1 MKKENIIDTIVITLG
16 NFLLAAGVSFF
27 ILPND
32 ILSGGLAGLAIAL
45 KPILGISPTMF
56 INLCMIIFYIIGVL
70 VLGKRFA
77 YRTALSTILFP
88 LFLEIL
94 STYGAS
100 VHLTDSIMLASIY
113 GGALMGSGIGLV
125 FRVGGATGGMDIP
138 PLIIHKYTNIPLPTL
153 VLIVDALTVLLGALV
168 YGIEAALVGLIAVWV
183 SSYMVNKAILL
194 GTHESKS
201 IMIISDKYEEV
212 CKEITQTMGRG
223 VTIINA
229 KGGYSNENKPVL
241 MIAISKKQFPTL
253 DKIVKRIDP
262 NSFMIVSDA
271 QEVHGLGFTHKEEI

>member
-1 MKKENIIDTIVITLG
+1 MKKENIIDAIVITLG

-56 INLCMIIFYIIGVL
+56 INLCMIIFYIIGAI
-70 VLGKRFA
+70 VLGKKFA

-94 STYGAS
+94 SPYGAS

-125 FRVGGATGGMDIP
+125 FRMGGATGGMDIP
-138 PLIIHKYTNIPLPTL
+138 P
-153 VLIVDALTVLLGALV
+153 
-168 YGIEAALVGLIAVWV
+168 
-183 SSYMVNKAILL
+183 
-194 GTHESKS
+194 
-201 IMIISDKYEEV
+201 
-212 CKEITQTMGRG
+212 
-223 VTIINA
+223 
-229 KGGYSNENKPVL
+229 
-241 MIAISKKQFPTL
+241 
-253 DKIVKRIDP
+253 
-262 NSFMIVSDA
+262 
-271 QEVHGLGFTHKEEI
+271 